1 MNEIRLPEPPDL
13 SQYNDIKSALISRF
27 KHEDAVHKVIFEEF
41 ALNNKQHSEFIKKIN
56 KNSRH
61 RERAS
66 KLFNICLIIAFFILM
81 VSLSAAIIR

>member
-56 KNSRH
+56 KIAGTGK
-61 RERAS
+61 ERRS
-66 KLFNICLIIAFFILM
+66 YLIYVL
-81 VSLSAAIIR
+81 